1 MLKRSN
7 RLSTKQ
13 FTEVMEK
20 GRVTHSPLFIMR
32 TLGMQVVSSKEKGVR
47 SKEDGVRSKRP
58 AGRAG
63 GGSKGENTRLDIRI
77 AAVAPKKVAPTAV
90 LRNGIKRHIY
100 EAVQPLIASI
110 TTSAG
115 RGIHIIIFAKTGAV
129 KADFKAIVADL
140 KALFVKAR
148 ISV

>member
-13 FTEVMEK
+13 FLEVMEK
-20 GRVTHSPLFIMR
+20 GRVTHSPLFVMR
-32 TLGMQVVSSKEKGVR
+32 TLGTQVVSI
-47 SKEDGVRSKRP
+47 KEDGVRSKRP

-90 LRNGIKRHIY
+90 LRNSIKRHIY
-100 EAVQPLIASI
+100 EAVQPLIASV

-115 RGIHIIIFAKTGAV
+115 QGIHIIIFAKTEAV
-129 KADFKAIVADL
+129 KADFKGIAADL
-140 KALFVKAR
+140 KSLFVKAR
-148 ISV
+148 LSV

>member
-1 MLKRSN
+1 M
-7 RLSTKQ
+7 
-13 FTEVMEK
+13 EVMEK

-32 TLGMQVVSSKEKGVR
+32 ALSVQVPPDSPSLSRACGRFAGHIPRLATAKKNPVIGV
-47 SKEDGVRSKRP
+47 
-58 AGRAG
+58 
-63 GGSKGENTRLDIRI
+63 RI
-77 AAVAPKKVAPTAV
+77 AAVAPKKVANTAV

-100 EAVQPLIASI
+100 EAVRPLIASI

-115 RGIHIIIFAKTGAV
+115 QGIHIIIFAKAEAV

>member
-13 FTEVMEK
+13 FMEVMEK

-32 TLGMQVVSSKEKGVR
+32 TLGIQEVRSKEKGV
-47 SKEDGVRSKRP
+47 
-58 AGRAG
+58 
-63 GGSKGENTRLDIRI
+63 GSKGDSMLDIRI

-100 EAVQPLIASI
+100 EAVRPLIASI
-110 TTSAG
+110 TMSAG
-115 RGIHIIIFAKTGAV
+115 QGVHVIIFAKAEAV
-129 KADFKAIVADL
+129 KADFKAIGVDIKNLFA
-140 KALFVKAR
+140 KAK

>member
-13 FTEVMEK
+13 FMEVMEK

-32 TLGMQVVSSKEKGVR
+32 ILSKENLVM
-47 SKEDGVRSKRP
+47 DV
-58 AGRAG
+58 
-63 GGSKGENTRLDIRI
+63 RI

-100 EAVQPLIASI
+100 EAVQPMIHSI
-110 TTSAG
+110 IPNT
-115 RGIHIIIFAKTGAV
+115 HIIIFAKTEAV
-129 KADFKAIVADL
+129 KADFKAIGADIKNL
-140 KALFVKAR
+140 FSKAK

>member
-1 MLKRSN
+1 
-7 RLSTKQ
+7 
-13 FTEVMEK
+13 
-20 GRVTHSPLFIMR
+20 
-32 TLGMQVVSSKEKGVR
+32 
-47 SKEDGVRSKRP
+47 
-58 AGRAG
+58 
-63 GGSKGENTRLDIRI
+63 LDIRI

>member
-1 MLKRSN
+1 M
-7 RLSTKQ
+7 
-13 FTEVMEK
+13 EVMEK

-32 TLGMQVVSSKEKGVR
+32 TLQH
-47 SKEDGVRSKRP
+47 KEDGVRSKRP

-90 LRNGIKRHIY
+90 LRNSIKRHIY
-100 EAVQPLIASI
+100 EAVRPLIASI

-115 RGIHIIIFAKTGAV
+115 QGIHIIIFAKAEAV
-129 KADFKAIVADL
+129 KTDFKAIVADL

-148 ISV
+148 LSV

>member
-13 FTEVMEK
+13 FMEVMEK
-20 GRVTHSPLFIMR
+20 GRVTHSPLFVMR
-32 TLGMQVVSSKEKGVR
+32 TLGTQVVSIKEKGVR
-47 SKEDGVRSKRP
+47 RRE
-58 AGRAG
+58 
-63 GGSKGENTRLDIRI
+63 KGENTRLDIRI

-110 TTSAG
+110 TANAG
-115 RGIHIIIFAKTGAV
+115 QGTHIIIFAKAEAV
-129 KADFKAIVADL
+129 KDDFKGIVADIKNL
-140 KALFVKAR
+140 FAKAK